1 MIPITIS
8 YPAVCEE
15 WHPTKN
21 GDLIPDQVS
30 AGMNKKVWWLCPK
43 TCVEGCL
50 HEWEAFVGNRCRGGY
65 GCPFCSSL
73 TKRVCV
79 HTSIVGTHPFIAAQW
94 HPTKNGDLKPEN
106 FSYGS
111 EKKVWWLC
119 PKTCAEGCPHE
130 WEAEL
135 SKRILRGIDAGC
147 PYCASNHKSTC
158 IHTSI
163 VHTHPAIAAQ
173 WHPEKNGTLKPE
185 QVTSGCGTK
194 IWWLCPNTCEYGCK
208 HEWVSRVTDRVQKDT
223 DCPQCC
229 TFLHKIC
236 VHQSIAFTHSDIVKE
251 WHSSKNGELKPEQYS
266 FGADKLIWWQCKKN
280 STHIWKTAIR
290 NRCGGNN
297 SACPQC
303 MNKTEE
309 KLFNY
314 LAEKYIVVRQFKIE
328 ACKRIY
334 CLPFDIFI
342 PAHKVIIEMDG
353 AQHFRQI
360 SNWLDP
366 IKTLRRDIYKMQ
378 QADKERYKVIR
389 VCQDT
394 VSKASEEWLLENIV
408 ARIESADRDHVFIS
422 LNEDLYNK
430 HIELYSSG
438 ATIDILNE

>member
-1 MIPITIS
+1 
-8 YPAVCEE
+8 
-15 WHPTKN
+15 
-21 GDLIPDQVS
+21 
-30 AGMNKKVWWLCPK
+30 
-43 TCVEGCL
+43 
-50 HEWEAFVGNRCRGGY
+50 
-65 GCPFCSSL
+65 
-73 TKRVCV
+73 
-79 HTSIVGTHPFIAAQW
+79 
-94 HPTKNGDLKPEN
+94 
-106 FSYGS
+106 
-111 EKKVWWLC
+111 
-119 PKTCAEGCPHE
+119 
-130 WEAEL
+130 
-135 SKRILRGIDAGC
+135 
-147 PYCASNHKSTC
+147 
-158 IHTSI
+158 
-163 VHTHPAIAAQ
+163 
-173 WHPEKNGTLKPE
+173 
-185 QVTSGCGTK
+185 
-194 IWWLCPNTCEYGCK
+194 
-208 HEWVSRVTDRVQKDT
+208 
-223 DCPQCC
+223 
-229 TFLHKIC
+229 
-236 VHQSIAFTHSDIVKE
+236 
-251 WHSSKNGELKPEQYS
+251 
-266 FGADKLIWWQCKKN
+266 
-280 STHIWKTAIR
+280 
-290 NRCGGNN
+290 
-297 SACPQC
+297 